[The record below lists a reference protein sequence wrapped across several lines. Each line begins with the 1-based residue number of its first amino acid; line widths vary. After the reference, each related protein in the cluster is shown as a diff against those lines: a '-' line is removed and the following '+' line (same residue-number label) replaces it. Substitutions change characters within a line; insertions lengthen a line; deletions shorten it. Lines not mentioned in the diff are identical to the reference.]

1 MFLFFVAWVDTAFG
15 PFWAFQKGWLSWLSG
30 VTDNALYPILFLD
43 CLVGLLS
50 EDAEHPSIFA
60 AQGGNFIARWSFILI
75 TIIVLTYLNFRGL
88 DIVGKLA
95 MVICCMSL
103 LPFVVF
109 CIIGSF
115 QVVPSRW
122 LIAPPGGFYG
132 VNWSLLFNTFFWNIN
147 FWVRTGIDIITFTF
161 VHNSCYKLICFSSCY
176 NTTLQE
182 SAACF
187 AGEVK
192 DPSRDYPLG
201 MALAIGL
208 VFITLFVPILVATG
222 ASSRPYTEWTDGYF
236 VDLGRQIGGPWLA
249 YWLMFAAAVSN
260 IGMFEAEMSSD
271 SWQVAGMA
279 ERGILPAVLGTR
291 SAHDTPIYGILL
303 SAGGVLCLGW
313 MSFGE
318 VVAMLNLLYCFGQ
331 LIEFAAFLHLRAAH
345 PDLPRPFRIPIG
357 TFGMGLLLAMPTVFI
372 GVVVYFSSPL
382 ALGLSLLLC
391 ALGCGMYYLLVL
403 AKQYNWCE
411 FEERHLHDEYKM
423 DTHFVPEPEL

>member
-1 MFLFFVAWVDTAFG
+1 MFQHDDEQTHKDRWGSIKHFFPPALFANYQSISASADERDQLHYTGDTMSSRSSSPQPKKKNKKLGLMALVVLIYYEVSGGPFGIEDIVRAGGPMYALLGFSLFLVWVIPEALVTAELSTALPEASGAVAWVDTAFG

-60 AQGGNFIARWSFILI
+60 AQGGNPIARWSFILI
-75 TIIVLTYLNFRGL
+75 TITVLTYLNFRGL

-109 CIIGSF
+109 CVLGSF
-115 QVVPSRW
+115 QVVPARW
-122 LIAPPGGFYG
+122 FIAPPGGFYG

-147 FWVRTGIDIITFTF
+147 FW
-161 VHNSCYKLICFSSCY
+161 
-176 NTTLQE
+176 E

-187 AGEVK
+187 SGEVK

-208 VFITLFVPILVATG
+208 VFVTLFVPILVATG

-236 VDLGRQIGGPWLA
+236 VDLGRQIGGPWLS
-249 YWLMFAAAVSN
+249 YWLMFASAVSN

-271 SWQVAGMA
+271 SWQVAGM
-279 ERGILPAVLGTR
+279 
-291 SAHDTPIYGILL
+291 
-303 SAGGVLCLGW
+303 
-313 MSFGE
+313 
-318 VVAMLNLLYCFGQ
+318 
-331 LIEFAAFLHLRAAH
+331 
-345 PDLPRPFRIPIG
+345 
-357 TFGMGLLLAMPTVFI
+357 
-372 GVVVYFSSPL
+372 
-382 ALGLSLLLC
+382 
-391 ALGCGMYYLLVL
+391 
-403 AKQYNWCE
+403 
-411 FEERHLHDEYKM
+411 
-423 DTHFVPEPEL
+423 